1 MPEVPDDATRHRI
14 QAAKA
19 GDRQAQDHLF
29 RAQEE
34 SLRVFLG
41 SQVGAA
47 LGARTDVEDLLQ
59 ETFLRACRSFGSFH
73 GKSERELRGWLST
86 IASHVVT
93 DRARELRAQKAD
105 VRREVSL
112 SMLGEN
118 ESQPGVARI
127 ALESPTSS
135 PSRILR
141 REERWERLSSAISA
155 LSPYHREVIR
165 LARIEGLPMKEVAI
179 RMGRSE
185 KAASML
191 LVRAQRE
198 LRSIFG
204 ETESLSLPR
213 PPAEEAT

>member
-105 VRREVSL
+105 VRRE
-112 SMLGEN
+112 
-118 ESQPGVARI
+118 
-127 ALESPTSS
+127 
-135 PSRILR
+135 
-141 REERWERLSSAISA
+141 ERWERLSSAISA